1 MDAFDAIL
9 TRRSVGR
16 LTEPA
21 PAGEDLR
28 RILEAA
34 AAAPDHGELRP
45 RKFVLLAGEAK
56 DAFGRVLADAYLA
69 RTEAVGAAPTEGQLT
84 KERTKLGRAPL
95 VVVVAAVH
103 RHSDK
108 IPWPEQ
114 FAAAAASAQNALL
127 AATALGYG
135 SMWRTGD
142 AAYDSR
148 VKTALGLGPHDAIVG
163 FLYLGSLAQ
172 GTENQARHPDLEGQV
187 ERWAPRPHPPD
198 AHGPEPTAGTGPAAG
213 DD

>member
-1 MDAFDAIL
+1 MSAFDAIL
-9 TRRSVGR
+9 RRRSIGR
-16 LTEPA
+16 LSEPA

-45 RKFVLLAGEAK
+45 RKFVILAGAAK
-56 DAFGRVLADAYLA
+56 DAFGQVLADAYLA
-69 RTEAVGAAPTEGQLT
+69 RIEALGALPTEGQLT

-103 RHSDK
+103 RHSDR
-108 IPWPEQ
+108 IPWEEQ
-114 FAAAAASAQNALL
+114 FAAAAAAAQNALV

-142 AAYDSR
+142 AAHDTR
-148 VKTALGLGPHDAIVG
+148 VKKALGLGPHDAIVG
-163 FLYLGSLAQ
+163 FLYLGTPAESGQ
-172 GTENQARHPDLEGQV
+172 LELRRPELDGVV
-187 ERWAPRPHPPD
+187 EHWQPGA
-198 AHGPEPTAGTGPAAG
+198 
-213 DD
+213 